1 MTGISIFLDK
11 RVNSN
16 PSILG
21 IMISVM
27 IRGGSVLLEE
37 FPEPPPHYKLPEPDI
52 RKRVSVISQ
61 TMSL

>member
-1 MTGISIFLDK
+1 MTVYLFSLIRDQFQSVDIRHHDIGDDK
-11 RVNSN
+11 
-16 PSILG
+16 
-21 IMISVM
+21 
-27 IRGGSVLLEE
+27 GGSVLLEE